1 MRRRTVL
8 RGLLAGALGATS
20 LRHLAAEPVK
30 KNLLPPLRVVFFT
43 DVHTHPQEGIP
54 EALQLA
60 AAAMREIDADLIL
73 NGGDSIQGGI
83 GLSEKEC
90 EPRFTMFRDCLLRPL
105 GRPVEH
111 LIGNH
116 DLAGAAPKDGS
127 APAKD
132 PRRLVSESLGITEPY
147 RVRDVGEWRILI
159 LDSVE
164 LTGGDPAYRGMISEA
179 QMAWLRT
186 QIDAT
191 PRETP
196 ILLATH
202 IPFRTTFLQ
211 AKELPTTGLSEN
223 LVVSNANEVLA
234 LFAGRNLPLVLQG
247 HLHSNEA
254 INWAGRHFIMGG
266 AICAGWWRGP
276 NLDTAFGF
284 GVLDVGNHGVDWDYR
299 SYGWPVGSAGSK
311 SGIPSA

>member
-8 RGLLAGALGATS
+8 RGLLAGALSVTS
-20 LRHLAAEPVK
+20 LRHLAAGPVK
-30 KNLLPPLRVVFFT
+30 GNLLPPLRIVFFT
-43 DVHTHPQEGIP
+43 DVHTQPQEGIP

-73 NGGDSIQGGI
+73 NGGDTIQGGI
-83 GLSEKEC
+83 GLAEKEC
-90 EPRFTMFRDCLLRPL
+90 EPRFEMFRECLLRPL

-116 DLAGAAPKDGS
+116 DLAGAAPRDGS

-147 RVRDVGEWRILI
+147 RICDVGGWRVVI

-164 LTGGDPAYRGMISEA
+164 LTGGDPAYRGKISDL

-202 IPFRTTFLQ
+202 IPFRTTFMQ
-211 AKELPTTGLSEN
+211 AKESPTTGLGEN

-234 LFAGRNLPLVLQG
+234 LFAGRNLPIVLQG

-254 INWAGRHFIMGG
+254 INWAGRNFIMGG
-266 AICAGWWRGP
+266 AICAGRWRGP
-276 NLDTAFGF
+276 NLDTGFGF
-284 GVLDVGNHGVDWDYR
+284 GVLDVGNHGVDWKYR
-299 SYGWPVGSAGSK
+299 SYGWPVG
-311 SGIPSA
+311 